1 MKFNKNRKAIFLDPN
16 GEKFELEEKVDV
28 ILSPSLYWVKKMPLP
43 VKNVREAKK
52 LLPSIFDDTLTEGHY
67 NYSVYKQEDEFV
79 IFAYDDRVILA
90 TLAEKGISSAN
101 LGEVHFAQ
109 SELSSTEGALKIN
122 ETQSIYVKDEI
133 VILLPS
139 GWIEE
144 SGELNLEDITLS
156 KHTIALAQFG
166 HLIDNKSI
174 YKITAVLVVMIA
186 LVITEL
192 FITSKKVDEIITL
205 KEELFTKAKLQPTMF
220 QNKAMLKKY
229 TSLHTEQTQLRDV
242 MGTIISLKL
251 KNDEKLTKIDLK
263 KKLLSADFTKLSPQ
277 SVAMITKELKA
288 KNIKFTSS
296 EKSESW
302 HMEVKI

>member
-1 MKFNKNRKAIFLDPN
+1 MKFNKNRKTIFLDPN
-16 GEKFELEEKVDV
+16 SEQFNIEEQVNV
-28 ILSPSLYWVKKMPLP
+28 VLSPSLYWVKKMALP
-43 VKNVREAKK
+43 VKSVRDAKK

-79 IFAYDDRVILA
+79 IFAYDDRVILD
-90 TLAEKGISSAN
+90 TLAAKGISSAN

-144 SGELNLEDITLS
+144 SGELNLDDISLS

-174 YKITAVLVVMIA
+174 YKITAVLVVMIV
-186 LVITEL
+186 LVVTEL
-192 FITSKKVDEIITL
+192 FITSKKVDEIVTL
-205 KEELFTKAKLQPTMF
+205 KEDLFEKAKLQPTMF

-229 TSLHTEQTQLRDV
+229 TALHTEQTQLRDV
-242 MGTIISLKL
+242 LGTLISLKL
-251 KNDEKLTKIDLK
+251 TNDEKLTKIDLK
-263 KKLLSADFTKLSPQ
+263 KKLLSADFTKLSAS
-277 SVAMITKELKA
+277 SVAMITKKLKA